1 MNSSL
6 LSTQTGHSHL
16 RRIFMLRNWAI
27 LAQFATLILVH
38 RFLSADFAWTPMIG
52 TVVFL
57 VLVNLLT
64 WWRLSL
70 DYPVSSLELF
80 AQLCLDVNALTVLL
94 YFGGGS
100 TNPFVSL
107 YLLPLVLSAASLP
120 RRYTWSMAALTV
132 ACYSV
137 LMVWY
142 VPLPIGNAHAGHAG
156 HTATTVVAATS
167 SVTAAPVHDH
177 ASMQMDHSQH
187 EMHSAQALTNPH
199 PSPLPQVEG
208 TKSKNDSP
216 SSDYCKTEVE
226 TAPTSVAAQASP
238 LGDAFNTHV
247 LGMWLGFVISAMVI
261 AYFAVEMAAAV
272 RLRDTQLNRIREE
285 TLRNERIV
293 SLGTLAASAAH
304 ELGTPLSTLS
314 VVIGEMRNDCE
325 SAEQK
330 DNLTLLDDQ
339 VRNCKR
345 ILDTLISHA
354 QETPAVMNIEA
365 FLLAVLDEWQLLRP
379 TVHYHYA
386 VLSAQPA
393 PSLRAAPALRAA
405 LLNLLNN
412 AADASADGMQIQL
425 RWDAQNIVLE
435 IQDQGAGL
443 TAETAA
449 RAGSAFFTTKE
460 EGRGLGL
467 FLANATLERLG
478 GNVRLY
484 NREGGGATTEVTLPI
499 NSNEPNPTP
508 PNLPLS
514 GEGLARLSP

>member
-1 MNSSL
+1 
-6 LSTQTGHSHL
+6 
-16 RRIFMLRNWAI
+16 MLRNWAI

-38 RFLSADFAWTPMIG
+38 RFLSTDFAWTPMIG

-70 DYPVSSLELF
+70 DYPIGNLELF
-80 AQLCLDVNALTVLL
+80 LQLCLDVNALTVLL

-107 YLLPLVLSAASLP
+107 YLLPLVLAAATLP
-120 RRYTWSMAALTV
+120 RRYTWGMAALTV
-132 ACYSV
+132 ACYSL

-142 VPLPIGNAHAGHAG
+142 VPLPTGDAHAGHAG
-156 HTATTVVAATS
+156 HTATVVAAAS
-167 SVTAAPVHDH
+167 SVSTAPVHDH
-177 ASMQMDHSQH
+177 AEMDHSQH
-187 EMHSAQALTNPH
+187 QMHQSQVLTSPH
-199 PSPLPQVEG
+199 PTPLPRGEG
-208 TKSKNDSP
+208 TDAETA
-216 SSDYCKTEVE
+216 SSDYCRTEPE
-226 TAPTSVAAQASP
+226 SAPINATADTSP
-238 LGDAFNTHV
+238 LGDAFNAHV
-247 LGMWLGFVISAMVI
+247 LGMWLGFVISATVI

-272 RLRDTQLNRIREE
+272 RLREAQLTQVREE

-325 SAEQK
+325 SPEQK
-330 DNLTLLDDQ
+330 GNLALLDDQ

-345 ILDTLISHA
+345 ILDTLVNHA
-354 QETPAVMNIEA
+354 QATPEVMSIEA

-379 TVHYHYA
+379 TVHYKYQ
-386 VLSAQPA
+386 VDGAQPS
-393 PSLRAAPALRAA
+393 PRLRPDPALRAA

-412 AADASADGMQIQL
+412 AADASSEGMQIQL
-425 RWDAQNIVLE
+425 HWNDEHIVLE
-435 IQDQGAGL
+435 IQDQGPGL
-443 TAETAA
+443 TAEAA
-449 RAGSAFFTTKE
+449 SRAGSAFFTTKE

-478 GNVRLY
+478 GSVRLF
-484 NREGGGATTEVTLPI
+484 NRDGGGATTEVK
-499 NSNEPNPTP
+499 
-508 PNLPLS
+508 LPLQ
-514 GEGLARLSP
+514 GLTA